1 MSCAGLSFSQA
12 ALEACLEEMNGK
24 VEQLQAQRK
33 ALQAQIANMVLAHA
47 ADMDAMA
54 QQLAESAGNLAAKE
68 ASVRYACLTRYL
80 LWSPC
85 YACAS

>member
-1 MSCAGLSFSQA
+1 M
-12 ALEACLEEMNGK
+12 EACLEEMNGK

-47 ADMDAMA
+47 ADMDAMT

-68 ASVRYACLTRYL
+68 ASVRYACLMRQL
-80 LWSPC
+80 LWQPC
-85 YACAS
+85 DLCAF